1 MSLLETTIASIQ
13 PANEPAAAEAATLLD
28 TAFPGLPA
36 DALGALL
43 LRYLRATGKSAP
55 EALRRCTILCCADHG
70 VAAEGV
76 SAYPPETTVQMT
88 ANYLLSQ
95 GAAANAFAAY
105 AAYLVREHC
114 PHSGEAAAWFAF
126 LERALD
132 GGRDCSEEGGDTRL
146 SLRTFVVLESEFLA
160 LAGLSPDFAGADFS
174 AATVPFAIDLGHA
187 GTGAKTV
194 QLSSGAARL
203 VAARGRETAVA
214 PETVAVAIRF
224 LGLFLRY
231 HLDLPPDVRRNTL
244 QLLTTIEKDRRR
256 P

>member
-76 SAYPPETTVQMT
+76 SAYPPETAVQMT

-105 AAYLVREHC
+105 AASDLLVVDLGIAADTGGIPGLVDYKIARGTKNMAQGPAMTRDEARRAVE
-114 PHSGEAAAWFAF
+114 PGIKTAAAI
-126 LERALD
+126 
-132 GGRDCSEEGGDTRL
+132 
-146 SLRTFVVLESEFLA
+146 
-160 LAGLSPDFAGADFS
+160 
-174 AATVPFAIDLGHA
+174 AAHG
-187 GTGAKTV
+187 
-194 QLSSGAARL
+194 
-203 VAARGRETAVA
+203 
-214 PETVAVAIRF
+214 
-224 LGLFLRY
+224 
-231 HLDLPPDVRRNTL
+231 
-244 QLLTTIEKDRRR
+244 
-256 P
+256 